1 MLSYPDTVSNSL
13 QKIIRED
20 VSSNLQFDIDNA
32 FKDFKSGVSAVIK
45 SNIKLLEE
53 VPLTHRLSRE
63 DIKNFLEHKIRKD
76 LYEDPIFEKAIEL
89 SRYTRNM
96 LKYMDSYFK
105 EIFTFHEKVKKE
117 LYAEIFHVS
126 KMFLNS
132 DLPLSFINVIS
143 DSLLAEIDCID
154 IFDRE
159 IKRERLDLI
168 KYRSNV
174 IKFKRVCENHNRWVD
189 AFIKAK
195 ARMEKA
201 RIKLIWYI
209 DFNNSENVHE
219 IFKDKQIRIKLLDR
233 IVLIKL
239 IDELRKCVH
248 QMEKL
253 NNSKIDINSV
263 FQSYRDYKQ
272 KDEGTKT
279 LLRMI
284 QVFSQH

>member
-1 MLSYPDTVSNSL
+1 MLSYPDIVSNSL

-53 VPLTHRLSRE
+53 VPLTHRLSRG

-117 LYAEIFHVS
+117 LYVEIFHVS

-132 DLPLSFINVIS
+132 DLPLSFINVVS

-159 IKRERLDLI
+159 IKREWLDLI

-174 IKFKRVCENHNRWVD
+174 TKFKRVCENHNRWVD

-248 QMEKL
+248 QMEEL